1 MAALHL
7 WHYLDWAFVFLQL
20 CAYAFD
26 EGAGAGRTCEGV
38 SGADVAGDGV
48 VPVVGAGSGAD
59 GDALFFLDADHR
71 RAQLGRF
78 WIGVAL
84 VWLVGAGLGGGVRG
98 NLFLSASG
106 QGNSRFGLG
115 TRSWDRRAGDRGFM
129 DSHGAEW
136 RRARIERASGHQ
148 RGWRAGVDDAAKYV
162 GRGVACA
169 KEIDCVDAGGHGAGD
184 ADAG

>member
-48 VPVVGAGSGAD
+48 VPVVGAGNGED

-71 RAQLGRF
+71 RAQLGGL
-78 WIGVAL
+78 WIGAPL
-84 VWLVGAGLGGGVRG
+84 VWLVGAGFGAGGRD
-98 NLFLSASG
+98 
-106 QGNSRFGLG
+106 
-115 TRSWDRRAGDRGFM
+115 WRAGDRGFL
-129 DSHGAEW
+129 DGYGAEW
-136 RRARIERASGHQ
+136 WRARIERASGNQ
-148 RGWRAGVDDAAKYV
+148 RGWRAGVDDAAEYV
-162 GRGVACA
+162 GGGLACA
-169 KEIDCVDAGGHGAGD
+169 KEIDCVDAGRH
-184 ADAG
+184 

>member
-7 WHYLDWAFVFLQL
+7 WDYLDWAFVFLQL

-26 EGAGAGRTCEGV
+26 EGAGAGRTCEGIP
-38 SGADVAGDGV
+38 GADGPGYGV
-48 VPVVGAGSGAD
+48 VPVVGASNGAN
-59 GDALFFLDADHR
+59 GNALFFLDADHR
-71 RAQLGRF
+71 RAQLGGFR
-78 WIGVAL
+78 IGAAL

-106 QGNSRFGLG
+106 QGNSRFCLG
-115 TRSWDRRAGDRGFM
+115 AGIGDWRTGDRGFL

-136 RRARIERASGHQ
+136 WRARIERASGHQ
-148 RGWRAGVDDAAKYV
+148 RGWRAGVDDAAEYV
-162 GRGVACA
+162 GRGLACA
-169 KEIDCVDAGGHGAGD
+169 KEIDCVDAGRHGAGD

>member
-26 EGAGAGRTCEGV
+26 EGAGAGRTCEGIP
-38 SGADVAGDGV
+38 GADVAGDGV
-48 VPVVGAGSGAD
+48 VPVVGASNGAD

-115 TRSWDRRAGDRGFM
+115 TRSWDRRAGDRGFL
-129 DSHGAEW
+129 DGYGAEW
-136 RRARIERASGHQ
+136 WRARIERASGHK
-148 RGWRAGVDDAAKYV
+148 RGWRAGVDDAAEYV

-169 KEIDCVDAGGHGAGD
+169 KEIDCVDAGRHGAGD